1 MKFDFKL
8 WWSLLGGSQKKNVT
22 MLDSDDTDSVSSSL
36 SSMHLED
43 MAESGTEEVQVEKD
57 TLLDQCL
64 DDLYEKR

>member
-1 MKFDFKL
+1 
-8 WWSLLGGSQKKNVT
+8 